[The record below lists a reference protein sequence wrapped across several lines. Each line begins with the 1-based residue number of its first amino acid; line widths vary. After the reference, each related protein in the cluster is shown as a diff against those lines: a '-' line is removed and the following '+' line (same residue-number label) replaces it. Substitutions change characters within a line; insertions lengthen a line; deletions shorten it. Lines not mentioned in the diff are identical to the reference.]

1 MTDKSGKN
9 GFIIKK
15 ENFDTKDIIR
25 KEIEN
30 GVEKLI
36 DSDRF
41 HKKYELIYDIP
52 DNPLERLKD
61 LTNSVKLQQT
71 KWNAQLARLREFVNQ
86 NIKELERRKSEYD
99 IEEIK
104 KKISKVR
111 EDQAF
116 NTNGKTQ
123 SEQKLSRLQKYYYLR
138 KYKETKN
145 EYDSVR
151 VESRDVNREKRKT
164 NDELGEHARDFK
176 LKLQERGKIMGE
188 VKDLKG
194 TIIQNVSVSGIS
206 DFPGYSNWIKKVKQA
221 PTSDSIK
228 EDLEIINKLDGKCD
242 ELIEEF
248 KGNSSI
254 VEVEFYDKLVSWIRE
269 NMSSNY
275 QIPGMEMTFSTLVGK
290 LEGFVNSNRES
301 FKKKKN
307 LKNIKEWINDL
318 KKKITEYN
326 EISTLIGTKYKE
338 ISSAQR
344 DSKYEEISESGK
356 ELNEKK
362 MELKTQLQSLFL
374 ELKKFNIEDPED
386 VQEAYNVLLLRF
398 PELNAFGTL
407 SLQKIDNDIRDLKSS
422 INVSSEK
429 EQKDKFRIEMLE
441 NQLKNAEKMGPHK
454 YQGKMRE
461 LSVLLDSIGDL
472 IKKISEWERLIDKY
486 KGKEDASNN
495 NYFRKVSLYLAHR
508 MKYVN
513 HIDRRYELKEVDLIN
528 SRFIA
533 MDGTR
538 IHFQVMGTGQRQLTY
553 IMNKLNYDG
562 KKILAMFDEVATMSE
577 TTMQPI
583 VNKMMQL
590 REEGK
595 LLLGLLVSPSEEVKI
610 KQW

>member
-1 MTDKSGKN
+1 
-9 GFIIKK
+9 
-15 ENFDTKDIIR
+15 
-25 KEIEN
+25 
-30 GVEKLI
+30 
-36 DSDRF
+36 
-41 HKKYELIYDIP
+41 
-52 DNPLERLKD
+52 
-61 LTNSVKLQQT
+61 
-71 KWNAQLARLREFVNQ
+71 
-86 NIKELERRKSEYD
+86 
-99 IEEIK
+99 
-104 KKISKVR
+104 
-111 EDQAF
+111 
-116 NTNGKTQ
+116 
-123 SEQKLSRLQKYYYLR
+123 
-138 KYKETKN
+138 
-145 EYDSVR
+145 
-151 VESRDVNREKRKT
+151 
-164 NDELGEHARDFK
+164 
-176 LKLQERGKIMGE
+176 
-188 VKDLKG
+188 
-194 TIIQNVSVSGIS
+194 
-206 DFPGYSNWIKKVKQA
+206 
-221 PTSDSIK
+221 
-228 EDLEIINKLDGKCD
+228 
-242 ELIEEF
+242 
-248 KGNSSI
+248 
-254 VEVEFYDKLVSWIRE
+254 
-269 NMSSNY
+269 
-275 QIPGMEMTFSTLVGK
+275 MTFSTLVGK